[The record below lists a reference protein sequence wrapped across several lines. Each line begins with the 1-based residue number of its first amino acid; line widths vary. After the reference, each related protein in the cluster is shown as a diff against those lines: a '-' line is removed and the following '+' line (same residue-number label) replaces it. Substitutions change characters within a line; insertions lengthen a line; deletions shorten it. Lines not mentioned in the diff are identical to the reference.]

1 VSDDRDYELPGWG
14 VTAFYCFAVAC
25 IVGAIF
31 GMSTTVGLAVF
42 AALMLMTWRAR
53 RARV

>member
-1 VSDDRDYELPGWG
+1 MADDHDLPSWPLA
-14 VTAFYCFAVAC
+14 TFCCFAVAC

-31 GMSTTVGLAVF
+31 SMSTTVGLAVF